1 MEDIDY
7 IKSNYFKID
16 IFDNRLMDYLLNKR
30 LIMLDT
36 EYNEI
41 TEVNM
46 TVNKNLYFKYSFQ
59 LLGYKWYCFFKL
71 KKNIKRSISFYYPR
85 EYWKLYIF
93 SRKLD
98 NKDIENVFYNLKEE
112 IKKYL

>member
-30 LIMLDT
+30 LIMLDS

-46 TVNKNLYFKYSFQ
+46 TVNKNLST
-59 LLGYKWYCFFKL
+59 
-71 KKNIKRSISFYYPR
+71 
-85 EYWKLYIF
+85 
-93 SRKLD
+93 
-98 NKDIENVFYNLKEE
+98 
-112 IKKYL
+112 